1 MNVRVGHWAL
11 SPHGSCPWH
20 RVQEPGVPDP
30 GASPPPTKVSPA
42 PPLPSVLP
50 RDSAVGQAQPEEP
63 LPLPAPALFEV
74 GLLCCSSFR
83 ARWVLA

>member
-1 MNVRVGHWAL
+1 MSGWGIGPC
-11 SPHGSCPWH
+11 PHTAAVLGTECRSL
-20 RVQEPGVPDP
+20 
-30 GASPPPTKVSPA
+30 ASLIQAPPPPPTKVSPA